1 MGAPTKTVAAVD
13 EWANVAQNAV
23 REGATVDVSGLDG
36 AILHIDIALVAAV
49 AHTGTAII
57 VQISS
62 NTSGNEDWTE
72 LVRFSGPTGTA
83 NTEPITNNPLSA
95 AATTATVADT
105 GGLYEADETRF
116 VYIKDGT
123 IANSEL
129 IFLVSAVVDTSIT
142 WLDGTTNEHAQTT
155 PLWDIAKTYPIAI
168 PWEANRVRVIID
180 NTFDADGAAVDTKTR
195 ISKVVGN

>member
-23 REGATVDVSGLDG
+23 REGAIIDVSGLDG
-36 AILHIDIALVAAV
+36 AILHIDMALVSAV
-49 AHTGTAII
+49 AHTGTKIT

-62 NTSGNEDWTE
+62 NTSGDEDWTE
-72 LVRFSGPTGTA
+72 LPPFIGPTGTP
-83 NTEPITNNPLSA
+83 NTENITNNPLA
-95 AATTATVADT
+95 ATSTTATVANTT
-105 GGLYEADETRF
+105 GYVADETRF
-116 VYIKDGT
+116 IYIKDGT

-129 IFLVSAVVDTSIT
+129 VLLISAVTDTSVT

-155 PLWDIAKTYPIAI
+155 PMWNIAKTYAFEL
-168 PWEANRVRVIID
+168 PWGTNRARVIID
-180 NTFDADGAAVDTKTR
+180 NTFDPDGAAVDTKTR

>member
-23 REGATVDVSGLDG
+23 RAGTIVDVSGLDG

-49 AHTGTAII
+49 AHTGTAI
-57 VQISS
+57 VVLISS
-62 NTSGNEDWTE
+62 NTSGDEDWTE
-72 LVRFSGPTGTA
+72 LTRFIGPTGTA

-95 AATTATVADT
+95 AATTATVAST
-105 GGLYEADETRF
+105 VGLYDDDETRF
-116 VYIKDGT
+116 IYIKDGT

-129 IFLVSAVVDTSIT
+129 IFLVSHVGNTSIT
-142 WLDGTTNEHAQTT
+142 WLKGTTNEHAQTT
-155 PLWDIAKTYPIAI
+155 PLWDIAKTYAIEI
-168 PWEANRVRVIID
+168 PWATNRIMVVID
-180 NTFDADGAAVDTKTR
+180 NTFDPDGAAVDTKTR

>member
-23 REGATVDVSGLDG
+23 REGSVVDVSGLDG
-36 AILHIDIALVAAV
+36 AILHIDIALVAAT
-49 AHTGTAII
+49 AHTGTKIA

-62 NTSGNEDWTE
+62 NTSGDEDWTTLTE
-72 LVRFSGPTGTA
+72 FIGPRGTP
-83 NTEPITNNPLSA
+83 NTENITNNPLTATS
-95 AATTATVADT
+95 TTATVANTT
-105 GGLYEADETRF
+105 GYVADETRF
-116 VYIKDGT
+116 IYIKDGT

-129 IFLVSAVVDTSIT
+129 VLLLSAVTDTSVT
-142 WLDGTTNEHAQTT
+142 WMDGTTNEHAQTT
-155 PLWDIAKTYPIAI
+155 PFWNIAKTYPIVI

-180 NTFDADGAAVDTKTR
+180 NTFDPDGAAVDTKTR